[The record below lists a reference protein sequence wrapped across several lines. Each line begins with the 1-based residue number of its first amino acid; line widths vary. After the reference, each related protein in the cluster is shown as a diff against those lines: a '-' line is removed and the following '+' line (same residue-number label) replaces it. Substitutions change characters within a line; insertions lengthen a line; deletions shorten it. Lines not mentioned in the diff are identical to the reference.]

1 MKVASTGLV
10 YVKATRFLQPPSVHV
25 DEDGIRH
32 DRAFALMEADGKFV
46 NSDQHRTFVP
56 LRFDYRAA
64 TESMILDLPDGAR
77 IEGPALGDGKR
88 RDIDHFGL
96 RAIAVEKVA
105 GPWEDALS
113 SFAGRSVSLVRCHSR
128 LRAIDV
134 FPITLVTTGA
144 LARLAREVG
153 ETVDPARFRA
163 GFIIEQDEEHAE
175 DAWDGRHLQVGEVL
189 LRVRSAVP
197 RCAVTSFNPSSGARD
212 QDVMRAL
219 IRYRDKVT
227 LPDNLMPSYSTPGF
241 ASYAEVLKPGRV
253 AVGDAVTLAD

>member
-1 MKVASTGLV
+1 MKVTATGLV
-10 YVKATRFLQPPSVHV
+10 YVKATRFLQPQSVQV

-56 LRFDYRAA
+56 LRFDYEAG
-64 TESMILDLPDGAR
+64 EEHLMLELPSGERVEGSAR
-77 IEGPALGDGKR
+77 GNGVPLEV
-88 RDIDHFGL
+88 DHFGL
-96 RAIAVEKVA
+96 RSIAVEKVA
-105 GPWEDALS
+105 GPWQNALS
-113 SFAGRSVSLVRCHSR
+113 SFAGRPISLVRCHSR

-134 FPITLVTTGA
+134 FPLTLVTTGA

-153 ETVDPARFRA
+153 APVDPARFRA
-163 GFIIEQDEEHAE
+163 GLILEQAEEHAE
-175 DAWDGRHLQVGEVL
+175 DAWDGRQLRVGEVL
-189 LRVRSAVP
+189 LRVRTSVP
-197 RCAVTSFNPSSGARD
+197 RCAVTGFNPNSGARD

-241 ASYAEVLKPGRV
+241 ASYAEVLEPGRI
-253 AVGDAVTLAD
+253 AVGDPVTLL